1 MTAINMSETFSGES
15 VAARISRAREA
26 AGFSTAQLA
35 RRMGIQTRTLSAWE
49 DGRAEPRANRL
60 VMMAG
65 VLNVSPTWLLVGR
78 GQAPSDTPTE
88 VALIKAEIAQLRAT
102 VQRQTRLIDR
112 LDSHIESLTAR
123 AVEAEE

>member
-1 MTAINMSETFSGES
+1 MTELNLSKTVNGES
-15 VAARISRAREA
+15 VAARIRRAREA

-78 GQAPSDTPTE
+78 GEAPSDTPGE
-88 VALIKAEIAQLRAT
+88 VALIRAELAQLRAT
-102 VQRQTRLIDR
+102 VERQSGLIDR
-112 LDSHIESLTAR
+112 LDNHIESLAAR
-123 AVEAEE
+123 AAEAEE